1 MDDCS
6 KNLENCLRDLNNIL
20 FAVAKR
26 YGTSELEILYNKE
39 RKYLYV
45 KFLIGLYLFNKGY
58 RHREIG
64 RVINAD
70 RTHVYYIIERAT
82 DIMKSHDKYYDQM
95 KECVRMALCD
105 IGSTWNIMTKFI

>member
-6 KNLENCLRDLNNIL
+6 KNIENCLRDFNKIL
-20 FAVAKR
+20 IAVASR
-26 YGTSELEILYNKE
+26 YETSELEILYNKE
-39 RKYLYV
+39 RRYLYV

-82 DIMKSHDKYYDQM
+82 DIMKSRDKYYDQM
-95 KECVRMALCD
+95 KECVRLALCD
-105 IGSTWNIMTKFI
+105 IGSSWEIMTKFI

>member
-6 KNLENCLRDLNNIL
+6 KNIENCLRDFNKIL
-20 FAVAKR
+20 IAVASI
-26 YGTSELEILYNKE
+26 YETSELEILHNKE
-39 RKYLYV
+39 RRYLYV

-64 RVINAD
+64 RAINSD

-82 DIMKSHDKYYDQM
+82 DIMKSRDKYYDQM
-95 KECVRMALCD
+95 KECVKMALED
-105 IGSTWNIMTKFI
+105 IGETWGVMKKFI

>member
-6 KNLENCLRDLNNIL
+6 KNLENCLRDLNKIL

-64 RVINAD
+64 RAINAD
-70 RTHVYYIIERAT
+70 RTHVYNIIERAT
-82 DIMKSHDKYYDQM
+82 DIMKSRDKYYDQM
-95 KECVRMALCD
+95 KECMKLALGDVGEPGD
-105 IGSTWNIMTKFI
+105 IMKKFI